1 MSIQEFKSNFLG
13 GGARPNQF
21 KVELVFPGFAQG
33 AAEAGRVSEFLC
45 KSTTLPG
52 SDLGIAPAFFRGR
65 QIPLAGERQFRPWD
79 IIVYNDTNFLMRNA
93 FESWMNQINNLQY
106 NTGITNPSAYTVDMQ
121 VHQLGRNNE
130 VLKSYKFIG
139 AFPQMVSPINL
150 DFGANDQLE
159 EFQVSFVYA
168 HYVTEFNSK
177 SGISVG
183 INTPLGGIT
192 I

>member
-1 MSIQEFKSNFLG
+1 MSIQEFRSNFLG

-21 KVELVFPGFAQG
+21 KVELVFPGFAQNG
-33 AAEAGRVSEFLC
+33 SEAGRVSEFLC

-52 SDLGIAPAFFRGR
+52 SDIGVANAFYRGR
-65 QIPLAGERQFRPWD
+65 RIPLAGERDFRPWD
-79 IIVYNDTNFLMRNA
+79 VVVYNDTNFLLRNA

-121 VHQLGRNNE
+121 VHQLDRNGAT
-130 VLKSYKFIG
+130 LKSYKFIS
-139 AFPQMVSPINL
+139 AWPQMVSPINL

-159 EFQVSFVYA
+159 EFQISFVYS
-168 HYVTEFNSK
+168 HFITDFKGS
-177 SGISVG
+177 SGVSAT

-192 I
+192 L